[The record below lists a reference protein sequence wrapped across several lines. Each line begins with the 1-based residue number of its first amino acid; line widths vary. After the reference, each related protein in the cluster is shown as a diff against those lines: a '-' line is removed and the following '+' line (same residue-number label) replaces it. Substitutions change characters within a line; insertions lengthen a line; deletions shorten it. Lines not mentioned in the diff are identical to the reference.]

1 MSWVTIIWAMFPS
14 AYLTLALVHLLVWR
28 GRREGRANL
37 LFSLSALGTAVFA
50 GFELWMMRAQTP
62 EVFGMALRWGHAP
75 AWVLIVS
82 FVGFVRLYLRAGRL
96 WLAWTVCG
104 LRTLSLILNFV
115 FTPNLNYQEITA
127 IRHVSFLGERV
138 AVAEGVPNPW
148 MLVGQLGLVL
158 LVIFV
163 ADAALTVWR
172 RGDRR
177 QALLV
182 GGSMVFFVVAG
193 TAQVI
198 LTLWGIIYE
207 PIIASLFYMGI
218 VAAMAYELSQD
229 VLRAARLSD
238 ELRESQQRLGLA
250 THAANVGIWVRDL
263 VRNEVWASDNWRA
276 LFGFAKSERINL
288 DGLLEKLHPK
298 DREAVSQTLAKALDG
313 TGGYETE
320 YRVVLP
326 DGQVRWIASR
336 GGVEFDASGK
346 PVLMRGASID
356 ITTRKQVEE
365 ELFRGRKLESLGVLA
380 GGIAHDF
387 NNFLTI
393 ISGNIALAKM
403 HLKPADSVCNILDQ
417 AAVACN
423 RATSLALQLLTFAK
437 GGAPV
442 RRPTPVARV
451 VKDAVDL
458 ARAGAQVSIDLAI
471 VSDLWSAE
479 IDIEQIGQTL
489 HNILLNARQAMPEE
503 GGIIEVRAENVVFDA
518 DSLPLRSGKYVM
530 ISVRDHGCGI
540 EADVLPRIFD
550 PYFTTKQ
557 GGSGLGLATVHAII
571 AKHEGHITVR
581 SMLGVGT
588 TFSVYLPACVAAQP
602 AESAI
607 GQQLQTGSGRILV
620 MDDEEALRKLLAEI
634 LERLGYEVEC
644 AREGAEAI
652 ELYQRAKDSGHRFD
666 AVLLDLTIPGG
677 MGGKEVAARLREVD
691 DSVILIVTSG
701 YAHTPIMSEFR
712 RYGFDDVISKPW
724 TPVQLSEV
732 LRRCARPLGNSIIPT
747 RHGDEG

>member
-1 MSWVTIIWAMFPS
+1 MSWVTIIWAMFSS
-14 AYLTLALVHLLVWR
+14 AYLTLALVHVLVWR
-28 GRREGRANL
+28 GRREAWANL
-37 LFSLSALGTAVFA
+37 LFTLSAVGTAVFA

-62 EVFGMALRWGHAP
+62 EVFGMAMRWGHAP

-82 FVGFVRLYLRAGRL
+82 FVGFVRLYLRTGRL
-96 WLAWTVCG
+96 WLAWTICG

-115 FTPNLNYQEITA
+115 FSPNLNYREITA
-127 IRHVSFLGERV
+127 LRHVSFLGERV

-172 RGDRR
+172 RGDRQ

-193 TAQVI
+193 TAQVM
-198 LTLWGIIYE
+198 LVLWGIIYE
-207 PIIASLFYMGI
+207 PIMASLFYMGI
-218 VAAMAYELSQD
+218 VVTMAYELSQD
-229 VLRAARLSD
+229 VLRAARLSH
-238 ELRESQQRLGLA
+238 ELRESQQRMALA
-250 THAANVGIWVRDL
+250 THAANVGIWVRDV
-263 VRNEVWASDNWRA
+263 VRNEIWATDNWRA

-288 DGLLEKLHPK
+288 NGFLEKLHPE
-298 DREAVSQTLAKALDG
+298 DREAVSQTLANALGG

-336 GGVEFDASGK
+336 GGVEFDDNGK
-346 PVLMRGASID
+346 PVLLRGASID

-365 ELFRGRKLESLGVLA
+365 ELLRGRKLESLGVLTC
-380 GGIAHDF
+380 GIAHDF

-393 ISGNIALAKM
+393 IAGNISLAKM
-403 HLKPADSVCNILDQ
+403 RTQPADPMCDILEQ

-423 RATSLALQLLTFAK
+423 RATSLASQLLTFGK

-442 RRPTPVARV
+442 KRPVPLAGL

-458 ARAGAQVSIDLAI
+458 ARAGATATINLAI
-471 VSDLWSAE
+471 EGNLWSAE
-479 IDIEQIGQTL
+479 IDIEQISQAL
-489 HNILLNARQAMPEE
+489 HNILLNARQAMPE
-503 GGIIEVRAENVVFDA
+503 GGMIEVRAENVVFVA
-518 DSLPLRSGKYVM
+518 DSLSLRPGKYIL

-557 GGSGLGLATVHAII
+557 SGSGLGLATVYAII
-571 AKHEGHITVR
+571 AKHGGHIAVQ
-581 SMLGVGT
+581 SMLDVGT
-588 TFSVYLPACVAAQP
+588 TFSIYLPACATAQP
-602 AESAI
+602 AESSI

-620 MDDEEALRKLLAEI
+620 MDDEEALLILLTQI
-634 LERLGYEVEC
+634 LEWLGYEVEC
-644 AREGAEAI
+644 VRDGLEAI
-652 ELYQRAKDSGHRFD
+652 ELYQKAKDSGRHFD
-666 AVLLDLTIPGG
+666 IVLLDLTIPGG
-677 MGGKEVAARLREVD
+677 TGGKEVAARLREVD
-691 DSVILIVTSG
+691 DSVILIVSSG
-701 YAHTPIMSEFR
+701 YSNTPIMSEFR
-712 RYGFDDVISKPW
+712 KYGFDDVLSKPW

-732 LRRCARPLGNSIIPT
+732 FRRYTRPLGNSKTPT
-747 RHGDEG
+747 RK

>member
-1 MSWVTIIWAMFPS
+1 MSWVTIIWAMFSS
-14 AYLTLALVHLLVWR
+14 AYLTLALVHVLVWR
-28 GRREGRANL
+28 GRCEGRANL
-37 LFSLSALGTAVFA
+37 LFTLSALGTAVFA

-62 EVFGMALRWGHAP
+62 GVFGMALRWGHAP

-115 FTPNLNYQEITA
+115 FTPNLNYWEITA
-127 IRHVSFLGERV
+127 LRHVSFLGERV

-207 PIIASLFYMGI
+207 PIMASLFYMGI

-238 ELRESQQRLGLA
+238 ELRESHQRMALA

-263 VRNEVWASDNWRA
+263 VRNEVWATDNWRA

-288 DGLLEKLHPK
+288 NGFLEKLHPK
-298 DREAVSQTLAKALDG
+298 DREAVSQTLAKALGG

-393 ISGNIALAKM
+393 IAGNISLAKM
-403 HLKPADSVCNILDQ
+403 RIQPADLVCDLLEQ

-423 RATSLALQLLTFAK
+423 RATSLASQLLTFGK
-437 GGAPV
+437 GG
-442 RRPTPVARV
+442 TPVKRPAPLAGV

-458 ARAGAQVSIDLAI
+458 ARAGATVTINLAI
-471 VSDLWSAE
+471 EGNLWSAE
-479 IDIEQIGQTL
+479 IDIEQISQAL
-489 HNILLNARQAMPEE
+489 HNILLNARQAMPE

-518 DSLPLRSGKYVM
+518 DSLSLRSGKYVM
-530 ISVRDHGCGI
+530 MSVRDHGCGI
-540 EADVLPRIFD
+540 AAEVLPRIFD

-557 GGSGLGLATVHAII
+557 GGSGLGLATVHSII
-571 AKHEGHITVR
+571 AKHEGYITVQ
-581 SMLGVGT
+581 SSPGVET
-588 TFSVYLPACVAAQP
+588 TFSIYIPACETAQP
-602 AESAI
+602 EESTI

-620 MDDEEALRKLLAEI
+620 MDDEEALRILLAQT

-652 ELYQRAKDSGHRFD
+652 ELYQRAKDSGHCFD
-666 AVLLDLTIPGG
+666 AVLVDLTIPGG

-691 DSVILIVTSG
+691 DSVVLIVSSG
-701 YAHTPIMSEFR
+701 YSNTPIMSEFR
-712 RYGFDDVISKPW
+712 SYGFNDVISKPW

-732 LRRCARPLGNSIIPT
+732 LRRWARAVVP
-747 RHGDEG
+747 